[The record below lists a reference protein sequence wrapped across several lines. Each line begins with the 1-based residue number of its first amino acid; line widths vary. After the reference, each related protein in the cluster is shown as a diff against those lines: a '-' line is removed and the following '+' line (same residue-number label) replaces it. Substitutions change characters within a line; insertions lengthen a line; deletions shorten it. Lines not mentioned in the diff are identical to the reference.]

1 MSSSFLSQAEIEEL
15 MKKLQQPGAGSGP
28 DAAATA
34 ADAAPPDRSGQQLEI
49 KNIAFSELT
58 PQEGRR
64 EQRELAFF
72 GSIPVK
78 LTLELGRTK
87 LTVRE
92 ILNLQ
97 KDSVIKLDKLAGEN
111 ALLLVNGKPLAAGE
125 VVVINENFGCRVAEF
140 GPAAAGKNGKE

>member
-1 MSSSFLSQAEIEEL
+1 MSSAFLSQKEIEEL
-15 MKKLQQPGAGSGP
+15 MKKLQQPDPEALPG
-28 DAAATA
+28 AAAAETGT
-34 ADAAPPDRSGQQLEI
+34 PKRGRQQHEI
-49 KNIAFSELT
+49 KNIEFPELT
-58 PQEGRR
+58 PQESRR
-64 EQRELAFF
+64 EQRELSYF

-78 LTLELGRTK
+78 LTLELGRTR

-97 KDSVIKLDKLAGEN
+97 KDSVIKLDRLAGEN

-140 GPAAAGKNGKE
+140 APAAAKTGKE

>member
-1 MSSSFLSQAEIEEL
+1 MSSAFLSQAEIDEL
-15 MKKLQQPGAGSGP
+15 MKKMQQPEP
-28 DAAATA
+28 E
-34 ADAAPPDRSGQQLEI
+34 AAPGTVADETKMPKHSQQQHEI
-49 KNIAFSELT
+49 KNIEFPELT
-58 PQEGRR
+58 PQAGRT
-64 EQRELAFF
+64 EKRELAYF

-97 KDSVIKLDKLAGEN
+97 KDSIIKLDRLAGEN

-140 GPAAAGKNGKE
+140 AAAAAAKTGKE